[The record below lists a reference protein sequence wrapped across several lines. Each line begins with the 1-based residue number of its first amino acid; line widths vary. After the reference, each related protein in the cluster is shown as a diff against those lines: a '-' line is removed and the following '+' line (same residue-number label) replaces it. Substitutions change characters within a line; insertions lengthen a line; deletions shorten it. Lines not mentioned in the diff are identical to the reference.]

1 LYQTA
6 LICLQSLGSSM
17 DVLKALGPLLEA
29 GFTGREDKPPAIVDV
44 FQDYWDLTFAKD
56 SVPKGGWPSTVI
68 TCLKA
73 CGREVIME
81 PTSLP
86 GETGDIAAAEEIN
99 VPMLEPA
106 FNWGSSSTIAADDD
120 NASDVTMTSQDS
132 NPSVAA
138 AQTKEVETPSTPKVA
153 VLSVSSPQRPSKTAT
168 IRRTP
173 FAQPTKLDY
182 NFVMGTTSPSVT
194 SPSRLPRSP
203 LRSPKKTSDGPCS
216 SDKENTPPKPAA
228 LPSLLDRIAM
238 AASSP
243 STPKL
248 GKRRASNV
256 PTESPPKKKSRGG
269 HVARKSNIGGGD
281 CGGDRGADTEDDS
294 EAECE
299 EVRKSLLSP
308 VTPSSAAQRH
318 PQHAAALTAFATVPP
333 RSLLRPCSRS
343 PSPTPQP
350 PQHKRKRKS
359 VFMDAVVI
367 SRPRSAQALCSKTR
381 SVSLHTK
388 MGIMPTTRTRTR
400 TLERVSLTSD
410 EKTVLSPPPLAPLS
424 LSLSSLSSGPV
435 AHQNMRRAKSFST
448 FMSGA
453 DVPDRPPMSAT
464 PMVAQRLGKRQK
476 VSTTPAAFLAMKTK
490 NSKAWTAE
498 LKGNIAAA
506 RTTITSVAAAANG
519 DDDDDGFATS
529 ASSSPISA
537 TLKRARVLFGSGKSI
552 ICPVLSVIRSTAPA
566 PRFPPLAAFL
576 FALHRI
582 TLLFVSHCP
591 RGPSFC
597 VH

>member
-1 LYQTA
+1 MYQTA
-6 LICLQSLGSSM
+6 LICLQSLGSSI
-17 DVLKALGPLLEA
+17 DVLKALGPLLET
-29 GFTGREDKPPAIVDV
+29 GFTGREDKPQAIVDV

-73 CGREVIME
+73 SGREVIME

-86 GETGDIAAAEEIN
+86 AETGDIDAAENID

-106 FNWGSSSTIAADDD
+106 FTWGSSSTIAADED

-132 NPSVAA
+132 NPLVAG
-138 AQTKEVETPSTPKVA
+138 AQTKEVETPSTPKA
-153 VLSVSSPQRPSKTAT
+153 AALFVSSPQRPSKTAT

-182 NFVMGTTSPSVT
+182 NFVMGTTSPSVS

-216 SDKENTPPKPAA
+216 SDKENTPPKPAV

-256 PTESPPKKKSRGG
+256 STDSPPKKKSRGG
-269 HVARKSNIGGGD
+269 RVARKSNDDDGD
-281 CGGDRGADTEDDS
+281 GDDRGADTENDS
-294 EAECE
+294 EAERE

-318 PQHAAALTAFATVPP
+318 PQHVAALTAFATEPA

-350 PQHKRKRKS
+350 PQHKCKRKS

-367 SRPRSAQALCSKTR
+367 TKPRSAQALCKTRR
-381 SVSLHTK
+381 SVSLHT

-400 TLERVSLTSD
+400 GRVSLTSD
-410 EKTVLSPPPLAPLS
+410 EKTILSPPPLL
-424 LSLSSLSSGPV
+424 LSLSSSSSSSGPV
-435 AHQNMRRAKSFST
+435 AHQNMRRAKSLST

-453 DVPDRPPMSAT
+453 GVPDRPPMSAM
-464 PMVAQRLGKRQK
+464 PVVAQRTGKRQK
-476 VSTTPAAFLAMKTK
+476 VSTTPAAFLAMKRK
-490 NSKAWTAE
+490 NSKEAWSAE
-498 LKGNIAAA
+498 SKGNIAAA
-506 RTTITSVAAAANG
+506 RTTITSVAA
-519 DDDDDGFATS
+519 DDDDAFATS
-529 ASSSPISA
+529 AALLSSSSPISA

-552 ICPVLSVIRSTAPA
+552 IHPVLSPI
-566 PRFPPLAAFL
+566 
-576 FALHRI
+576 
-582 TLLFVSHCP
+582 HCP
-591 RGPSFC
+591 RPPVLRPSLHFVFAPHRTALC
-597 VH
+597 VPLPPSTLFIFLVVQS